1 MGGDK
6 AAQERLKAKAEEA
19 EAERQA
25 VLRLMEAEKQNP
37 VSPTSFYMLLPS
49 LKVFIKIEILVLMY
63 QTLYFHRLFVM
74 IIRSRGLSQMLSIML
89 ESTLFSPLPEAL
101 IACCFRMCFYYCLIM
116 FFRCLDLYL

>member
-37 VSPTSFYMLLPS
+37 VSPTSFYMLLPP

-63 QTLYFHRLFVM
+63 QT
-74 IIRSRGLSQMLSIML
+74 IT
-89 ESTLFSPLPEAL
+89 STGSSL
-101 IACCFRMCFYYCLIM
+101 
-116 FFRCLDLYL
+116 